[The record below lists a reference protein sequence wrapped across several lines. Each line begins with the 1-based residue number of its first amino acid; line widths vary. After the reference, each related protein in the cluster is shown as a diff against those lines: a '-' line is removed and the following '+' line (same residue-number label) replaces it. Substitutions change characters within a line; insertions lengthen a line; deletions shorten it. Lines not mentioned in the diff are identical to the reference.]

1 MLPTGFGKSLPYQ
14 MYLPVVREL
23 GPQTERTCII
33 VCCPLV
39 ALMKDQVERLRSI
52 TELRIAYKGSIHE
65 MSELINRGE
74 FDILFASP
82 ESLVGDSKFRQLL
95 QNFNVGMIVIDE
107 FHTIATLGGND
118 DSDEYLVFRKW
129 FRHVGELRSLF
140 PSAPVLA
147 LSATCTNKIKK
158 RVMKV
163 MGLKENDTPQIS
175 ISPNKPNIKLV
186 VKKVSSEIETA
197 IYWLVD
203 ALGSLEESFPRTL
216 VYCNSISDVSKLYNH
231 VVKELEN
238 CTNLVEMFHSE
249 TPEDKKEKIVSAL
262 RNKDSCVRIVI
273 ATSALGMG
281 VDVLNCN
288 SVVLYGPLRSV
299 VDLVQAI
306 GRVGR
311 DGLPSVALII
321 YNSHHLRNVDKEVKT
336 FISCQNCRRKE
347 LLKNL
352 MSDTDILKFTDETC
366 HTCCDLCAELCKCNH
381 CSVLDIEKL
390 FNNEC
395 LNCSSDSDDT
405 IDYDWNVDEL
415 DMDFSLSD
423 S

>member
-1 MLPTGFGKSLPYQ
+1 M
-14 MYLPVVREL
+14 
-23 GPQTERTCII
+23 
-33 VCCPLV
+33 
-39 ALMKDQVERLRSI
+39 
-52 TELRIAYKGSIHE
+52 
-65 MSELINRGE
+65 
-74 FDILFASP
+74 
-82 ESLVGDSKFRQLL
+82 
-95 QNFNVGMIVIDE
+95 
-107 FHTIATLGGND
+107 
-118 DSDEYLVFRKW
+118 
-129 FRHVGELRSLF
+129 
-140 PSAPVLA
+140 
-147 LSATCTNKIKK
+147 
-158 RVMKV
+158 
-163 MGLKENDTPQIS
+163 
-175 ISPNKPNIKLV
+175 
-186 VKKVSSEIETA
+186 
-197 IYWLVD
+197 
-203 ALGSLEESFPRTL
+203 
-216 VYCNSISDVSKLYNH
+216 
-231 VVKELEN
+231 
-238 CTNLVEMFHSE
+238 
-249 TPEDKKEKIVSAL
+249 SAL

-288 SVVLYGPLRSV
+288 SVVLYGPPRSV
-299 VDLVQAI
+299 VDLVQAV

-321 YNSHHLRNVDKEVKT
+321 YNSHHLRNVDKEVKS

-347 LLKNL
+347 LLKNFI
-352 MSDTDILKFTDETC
+352 SDTDLLKFTDETC